1 MSGGAVVVV
10 GAGLAGAEATWQL
23 VRRGVPVVLYEMR
36 PHKQTPAHNT
46 GEFAELVCSNSL
58 RAEALTNAVGLLKEE
73 MRRLGSLIMACADAH
88 RVPAGGALAVD
99 RELFAAAVTER
110 LSSHPLVTVRREEIT
125 AVPAGEPVILATG
138 PLTSDAL
145 ADEIRRLTGHEHLYF
160 FDAVAPIV
168 TLESVDQERV
178 FRSSRYDRGDP
189 AYLNCPMSREEYER
203 FWEALVAAER
213 APRHGFERE
222 THFEGCLPVEV
233 IAARGR
239 ETLLFGPLKPVGLV
253 DPRTQARPH
262 AVVQLR
268 QDNREGTLYNLVG
281 FQTNLKWGEQRRV
294 FSMVPGLEQAEFVR
308 YGVMHRNTY
317 INAPVLLDPTLEL
330 RNRPGLFI
338 AGQLSG
344 VEGYVESAAAGLVA
358 GLNAARR
365 SKGPELLVFPPE
377 TAHGALLNYIV
388 TANPA
393 NFQPMNVNFGL
404 FPPLPG
410 KRIRRRPER
419 NLAHAQRALE
429 RLAAWLAEKGE
440 DRVPPN

>member
-1 MSGGAVVVV
+1 MSGGVIVV
-10 GAGLAGAEATWQL
+10 GAGLAGAEASWQL

-36 PHKQTPAHNT
+36 PRKCTPAHKT
-46 GEFAELVCSNSL
+46 GDFAELVCSNSL

-99 RELFAAAVTER
+99 RQLFAAAVTER
-110 LSSHPLVTVRREEIT
+110 LTSHRLVTVCREEIT
-125 AVPAGEPVILATG
+125 TIPTAELVILATG

-145 ADEIRRLTGHEHLYF
+145 ADELRRLTGQEHLYF

-168 TLESVDQERV
+168 TLESIDQDRV
-178 FRSSRYDRGDP
+178 FRSSRYGRGDP

-213 APRHGFERE
+213 ATRHTFERE

-239 ETLLFGPLKPVGLV
+239 ETLLYGPLKPVGLV
-253 DPRTQARPH
+253 DPRTGERPY

-268 QDNREGTLYNLVG
+268 QDNRAGTLYNLVG

-294 FSMVPGLEQAEFVR
+294 FSMIPGLEQAEFVR

-317 INAPVLLDPTLEL
+317 INAPVLLSPNLML
-330 RNRPGLFI
+330 KSRPGLFI

-358 GLNAARR
+358 GLNAARLY
-365 SKGPELLVFPPE
+365 KGLEPLVFPPE
-377 TAHGALLNYIV
+377 TAHGALINYIV
-388 TANPA
+388 TADPA

-410 KRIRRRPER
+410 KRVRRRPER

-429 RLAAWLAEKGE
+429 RLAAWLTEKGE
-440 DRVPPN
+440 G

>member
-1 MSGGAVVVV
+1 MSGGAVVV

-36 PHKQTPAHNT
+36 PQKQTPAHNT

-110 LSSHPLVTVRREEIT
+110 LSGHPLVTVRREEIT
-125 AVPAGEPVILATG
+125 AVPAGEPVVLATG

-168 TLESVDQERV
+168 TLESVDQDRV

-253 DPRTQARPH
+253 DPRTHARPH

-294 FSMVPGLEQAEFVR
+294 FSMIPGLEQAEYVR

-317 INAPVLLDPTLEL
+317 INAPVLLNPTLVL
-330 RNRPGLFI
+330 KNRPGLFI

-358 GLNAARR
+358 GLNAARL
-365 SKGPELLVFPPE
+365 SKGRELLVFPPE

-388 TANPA
+388 TADPA

-410 KRIRRRPER
+410 KRLRRRPER

-440 DRVPPN
+440 DRVPLN